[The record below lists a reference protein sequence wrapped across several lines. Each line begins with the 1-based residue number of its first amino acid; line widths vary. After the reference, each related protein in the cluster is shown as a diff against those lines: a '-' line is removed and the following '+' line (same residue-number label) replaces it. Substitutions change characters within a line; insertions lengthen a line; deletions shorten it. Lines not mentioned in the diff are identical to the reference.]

1 MRFYTKYTAIF
12 KKPYIG
18 YVNTLLELTK
28 IQCDI
33 EYKKDRIQITRYRYH
48 LVDIEIT
55 QDVKVNSYREF
66 SFWVHHLLS
75 LNNFK
80 ILEKSFSKSL
90 FEYNPYHIS
99 DDVYKESALNCL
111 ENLYLENKKDY
122 L

>member
-18 YVNTLLELTK
+18 YTDNIAELVVK
-28 IQCDI
+28 QLDAK
-33 EYKKDRIQITRYRYH
+33 YKPKIQITRYRYH
-48 LVDIEIT
+48 LAGTHIT

-99 DDVYKESALNCL
+99 DNVYKESALNCL